1 MERPVHLKIERRGF
15 SQRRI
20 VAISAAL
27 MLQAAAIY
35 AVVTG
40 LTISGFRFFP
50 QSLDVQFFER
60 PPPEPR
66 PVVLPR
72 LELVKP
78 PPPIVVQPEIQI
90 QTPRPPPVRVVRM
103 HRYPVVT
110 APVQIARVPPPAA
123 PAPVRLLGITAPVS
137 IGVSHSCERAYPTIA
152 VRLDQQGTTVLG
164 FTVNTDGSV
173 SGVQI
178 LKSSGH
184 EMLDDAAIICASA
197 WRYRPAF
204 ENGRPVRARWTT
216 NVQWKLQNGLRSM

>member
-1 MERPVHLKIERRGF
+1 MQRPAQLSIDRRGF

-78 PPPIVVQPEIQI
+78 PPPTVVQPEIQI
-90 QTPRPPPVRVVRM
+90 QTPPKPHFTVAKMRLRPVMEAPVRL
-103 HRYPVVT
+103 
-110 APVQIARVPPPAA
+110 ARILPPAA
-123 PAPVRLLGITAPVS
+123 PALVRPGITAPVS
-137 IGVSHSCERAYPTIA
+137 IGASHSCERAYPAIA
-152 VRLDQQGTTVLG
+152 LRLDQQGTTVLG

-173 SGVQI
+173 SGVQVM
-178 LKSSGH
+178 KSSGH
-184 EMLDDAAIICASA
+184 EMLDDAAIVCATA

-204 ENGRPVRARWTT
+204 ENGRPVPARWTT
-216 NVQWKLQNGLRSM
+216 NVQWKLQNGSRAM